1 VTCEGMQRRSVLAM
15 VYVESMCKKG
25 LSNLVITLAM
35 SLEVPYSGEENV
47 LCNLG
52 TMLKQLFSDFRMAP
66 SPPYVE
72 QRGHAS

>member
-1 VTCEGMQRRSVLAM
+1 MPFGPRNGLRRIHVQEGPQQP
-15 VYVESMCKKG
+15 
-25 LSNLVITLAM
+25 VITLAM

-66 SPPYVE
+66 SPP
-72 QRGHAS
+72 